1 VRSRRALAGVLAA
14 LLLAPLAGCDD
25 KQKPKHET
33 LVCKDGTV
41 TSGTGARD
49 VCAKHGGVRGH

>member
-1 VRSRRALAGVLAA
+1 MRCRKTLAGVLVA
-14 LLLAPLAGCDD
+14 LALVPLAGCGPR
-25 KQKPKHET
+25 KSET

-49 VCAKHGGVRGH
+49 VCAKHGGVRRAK